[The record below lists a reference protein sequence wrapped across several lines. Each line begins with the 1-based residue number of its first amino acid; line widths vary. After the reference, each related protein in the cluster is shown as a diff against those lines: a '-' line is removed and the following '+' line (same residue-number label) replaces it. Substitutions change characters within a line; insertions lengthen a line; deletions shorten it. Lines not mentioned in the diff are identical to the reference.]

1 MMVLDLK
8 ADWAVVC
15 VWVSFSTV
23 PHSLDLLIVHLSL
36 LSEGFGLYF
45 FWLLISHV
53 FTYSFAFHLAFLGK
67 AWLGSIQ
74 FSDFAVVAWPSRQRT
89 RNALRRHWLCTTVP
103 W

>member
-15 VWVSFSTV
+15 VWVSFSIV

-45 FWLLISHV
+45 FGYCFHMFSHILLH
-53 FTYSFAFHLAFLGK
+53 
-67 AWLGSIQ
+67 SILH
-74 FSDFAVVAWPSRQRT
+74 SWA
-89 RNALRRHWLCTTVP
+89 RHG
-103 W
+103 